1 MDFYGFYTGRSFD
14 AYHYLGAHLTQDGA
28 VFRTFAPSAQ
38 KISLIGEFSNWEE
51 LPMAKVYDGN
61 FWERI
66 VPQAKPGMKYKYRI
80 YRPDGSWLDHCD
92 PYGFFMEL
100 RPHNASILQDLS
112 SYTFR
117 DESWM
122 RRRTDGR
129 CRPVN
134 IYEVHLGSWRT
145 NPDDPN
151 GWFNYEEIAQRLIP
165 YVKEAGFN
173 YIELMPVSE
182 HPSDASWG
190 YQNTG
195 FFSPTSRY
203 GTPQQLM
210 TLVDRCHQA
219 DIGVILDFVPVHF
232 AVDDYALW
240 NYDGTPL
247 YEYPSWDVGR
257 SEWGSCNFMHSRG
270 EVRSFLQSAAHYWL
284 EEFHFDGL
292 RMDAVRNLLYWQGD
306 EARGTN
312 QGGIQFLRELNRGL
326 KERHP
331 TAMLIAED
339 SSTYPG
345 VTRPAD
351 QGGLGFDY
359 KWDMGWMH
367 DTLSYFQSDPWERS
381 QKYHQLTFSMQYFYN
396 ERYLLPF
403 SHDEVVH
410 GKATILQKMNG
421 DYEKKFPQARAL
433 YLYMFLHPG
442 KKLNFMGSEFGQL
455 REWDESRE
463 QDWDVLRYPI
473 HNGFYHFFQAL
484 NRLYLEH
491 PALWAEDYQGD
502 GFVWLDCHQEGRC
515 LYALERRSGSERLA
529 AVFNFS
535 DQYQADYTLKI
546 PHAQGL
552 TLLLDSDSAPFGGGT
567 QQPQNYI
574 SVTDGQVTLTLP
586 PFSGRLYQIQ
596 KPVHRR
602 APAFL
607 KYSKADQAQQGAQAD
622 HLWDAHFEFQQ
633 QHQRQHTNP
642 YAGQV

>member
-14 AYHYLGAHLTQDGA
+14 AYHYLGAHLTGEGA

-38 KISLIGEFSNWEE
+38 KISLIGDFSGWEE
-51 LPMAKVYDGN
+51 LPMVKVYDGN
-61 FWERI
+61 FWECT
-66 VPQAKPGMKYKYRI
+66 VPQAEPGMKYKYRI

-112 SYTFR
+112 AYSFQ
-117 DESWM
+117 DESWL
-122 RRRTDGR
+122 RRRNDGKT
-129 CRPVN
+129 RPVN

-145 NPDDPN
+145 NPEDPN
-151 GWFNYEEIAQRLIP
+151 GWFHYEEIAQRLIP
-165 YVKEAGFN
+165 YVKESGFN

-210 TLVDRCHQA
+210 VLVDRCHQA

-270 EVRSFLQSAAHYWL
+270 EVRSFLQAAHYWL

-312 QGGIQFLRELNRGL
+312 QGGIQFLRDLNRGL
-326 KERHP
+326 KDRHP

-345 VTRPAD
+345 VTRPVD

-367 DTLSYFQSDPWERS
+367 DTLSYFQSAPEERPR
-381 QKYHQLTFSMQYFYN
+381 KYHQLTFSMQYFYN

-421 DYEKKFPQARAL
+421 AYEKKFPQGRAL

-463 QDWDVLRYPI
+463 QDWDLLHYPI
-473 HNGFYHFFQAL
+473 HDGFYHFFQAL
-484 NRLYLEH
+484 NHLYLEH
-491 PALWAEDYQGD
+491 PALWAEDFRPD
-502 GFVWLDCHQEGRC
+502 GFVWLDCHQEARC
-515 LYALERRSGSERLA
+515 LYALERRGGGERLA

-535 DQYQADYTLKI
+535 DQCQADYTLEI
-546 PHAQGL
+546 PQAQGL
-552 TLLLDSDSAPFGGGT
+552 TLLLDSDSAPFGGST
-567 QQPQNYI
+567 QQPVDYLP
-574 SVTDGQVTLTLP
+574 VTEGQVTLTLP

-596 KPVHRR
+596 
-602 APAFL
+602 
-607 KYSKADQAQQGAQAD
+607 
-622 HLWDAHFEFQQ
+622 
-633 QHQRQHTNP
+633 
-642 YAGQV
+642 

>member
-117 DESWM
+117 DESWI

-345 VTRPAD
+345 VTRP
-351 QGGLGFDY
+351 G
-359 KWDMGWMH
+359 
-367 DTLSYFQSDPWERS
+367 R
-381 QKYHQLTFSMQYFYN
+381 
-396 ERYLLPF
+396 
-403 SHDEVVH
+403 
-410 GKATILQKMNG
+410 
-421 DYEKKFPQARAL
+421 
-433 YLYMFLHPG
+433 PG
-442 KKLNFMGSEFGQL
+442 
-455 REWDESRE
+455 
-463 QDWDVLRYPI
+463 
-473 HNGFYHFFQAL
+473 
-484 NRLYLEH
+484 
-491 PALWAEDYQGD
+491 
-502 GFVWLDCHQEGRC
+502 
-515 LYALERRSGSERLA
+515 RSGL
-529 AVFNFS
+529 
-535 DQYQADYTLKI
+535 
-546 PHAQGL
+546 
-552 TLLLDSDSAPFGGGT
+552 
-567 QQPQNYI
+567 
-574 SVTDGQVTLTLP
+574 
-586 PFSGRLYQIQ
+586 
-596 KPVHRR
+596 
-602 APAFL
+602 
-607 KYSKADQAQQGAQAD
+607 
-622 HLWDAHFEFQQ
+622 
-633 QHQRQHTNP
+633 
-642 YAGQV
+642 

>member
-1 MDFYGFYTGRSFD
+1 M
-14 AYHYLGAHLTQDGA
+14 
-28 VFRTFAPSAQ
+28 P
-38 KISLIGEFSNWEE
+38 
-51 LPMAKVYDGN
+51 
-61 FWERI
+61 
-66 VPQAKPGMKYKYRI
+66 
-80 YRPDGSWLDHCD
+80 
-92 PYGFFMEL
+92 
-100 RPHNASILQDLS
+100 
-112 SYTFR
+112 
-117 DESWM
+117 
-122 RRRTDGR
+122 
-129 CRPVN
+129 PVN

-345 VTRPAD
+345 VTRRQTRAV
-351 QGGLGFDY
+351 
-359 KWDMGWMH
+359 WA
-367 DTLSYFQSDPWERS
+367 
-381 QKYHQLTFSMQYFYN
+381 LTTSGIWAGCTTPSPIFS
-396 ERYLLPF
+396 
-403 SHDEVVH
+403 
-410 GKATILQKMNG
+410 
-421 DYEKKFPQARAL
+421 
-433 YLYMFLHPG
+433 
-442 KKLNFMGSEFGQL
+442 
-455 REWDESRE
+455 
-463 QDWDVLRYPI
+463 
-473 HNGFYHFFQAL
+473 
-484 NRLYLEH
+484 
-491 PALWAEDYQGD
+491 
-502 GFVWLDCHQEGRC
+502 
-515 LYALERRSGSERLA
+515 
-529 AVFNFS
+529 
-535 DQYQADYTLKI
+535 
-546 PHAQGL
+546 L
-552 TLLLDSDSAPFGGGT
+552 TRGSAPRNT
-567 QQPQNYI
+567 TSSPSPCSTSTMSAI
-574 SVTDGQVTLTLP
+574 CSPSPTMRWSTARP
-586 PFSGRLYQIQ
+586 PFC
-596 KPVHRR
+596 RR
-602 APAFL
+602 
-607 KYSKADQAQQGAQAD
+607 
-622 HLWDAHFEFQQ
+622 
-633 QHQRQHTNP
+633 
-642 YAGQV
+642 

>member
-92 PYGFFMEL
+92 PYGFFM

-596 KPVHRR
+596 
-602 APAFL
+602 
-607 KYSKADQAQQGAQAD
+607 
-622 HLWDAHFEFQQ
+622 
-633 QHQRQHTNP
+633 
-642 YAGQV
+642 

>member
-1 MDFYGFYTGRSFD
+1 
-14 AYHYLGAHLTQDGA
+14 
-28 VFRTFAPSAQ
+28 
-38 KISLIGEFSNWEE
+38 
-51 LPMAKVYDGN
+51 
-61 FWERI
+61 
-66 VPQAKPGMKYKYRI
+66 
-80 YRPDGSWLDHCD
+80 
-92 PYGFFMEL
+92 
-100 RPHNASILQDLS
+100 
-112 SYTFR
+112 
-117 DESWM
+117 
-122 RRRTDGR
+122 
-129 CRPVN
+129 
-134 IYEVHLGSWRT
+134 
-145 NPDDPN
+145 
-151 GWFNYEEIAQRLIP
+151 
-165 YVKEAGFN
+165 
-173 YIELMPVSE
+173 
-182 HPSDASWG
+182 
-190 YQNTG
+190 
-195 FFSPTSRY
+195 
-203 GTPQQLM
+203 
-210 TLVDRCHQA
+210 
-219 DIGVILDFVPVHF
+219 
-232 AVDDYALW
+232 
-240 NYDGTPL
+240 
-247 YEYPSWDVGR
+247 
-257 SEWGSCNFMHSRG
+257 
-270 EVRSFLQSAAHYWL
+270 
-284 EEFHFDGL
+284 
-292 RMDAVRNLLYWQGD
+292 
-306 EARGTN
+306 
-312 QGGIQFLRELNRGL
+312 
-326 KERHP
+326 
-331 TAMLIAED
+331 MLIAED

-473 HNGFYHFFQAL
+473 HDGFYHFFQAL

-502 GFVWLDCHQEGRC
+502 GFVWLDCHQDGRC

-535 DQYQADYTLKI
+535 DQCQAGYTLKI

-574 SVTDGQVTLTLP
+574 PVMDGQVTLTLP

-596 KPVHRR
+596 
-602 APAFL
+602 
-607 KYSKADQAQQGAQAD
+607 
-622 HLWDAHFEFQQ
+622 
-633 QHQRQHTNP
+633 
-642 YAGQV
+642 

>member
-1 MDFYGFYTGRSFD
+1 MNIQGFYTGREFD
-14 AYHYLGAHLTQDGA
+14 ADTFFGAHPYEGGTHFA
-28 VFRTFAPSAQ
+28 VWAPSARDV
-38 KISLIGEFSNWEE
+38 
-51 LPMAKVYDGN
+51 KVITSGLS
-61 FWERI
+61 
-66 VPQAKPGMKYKYRI
+66 
-80 YRPDGSWLDHCD
+80 DGSWAEWQMHRSYSGCWEADAAGVTRGTCYQYRVCGADGSVVDHCD
-92 PYGFFMEL
+92 PYGTAMTL
-100 RPHNASILQDLS
+100 RP
-112 SYTFR
+112 
-117 DESWM
+117 
-122 RRRTDGR
+122 DGR
-129 CRPVN
+129 SIVWGAPTCQWTDSAWMAKRSKNFDAPLN
-134 IYEVHLGSWRT
+134 IYEAQAGSWRCKEDGT
-145 NPDDPN
+145 PYTYSELAKQLPAYLKEN
-151 GWFNYEEIAQRLIP
+151 GYTHL
-165 YVKEAGFN
+165 
-173 YIELMPVSE
+173 ELMPLSE
-182 HPSDASWG
+182 YPFDGSWG
-190 YQNTG
+190 YQTTG
-195 FFSPTSRY
+195 FFAPTSRY
-203 GTPQQLM
+203 GTPDELC
-210 TLVDRCHQA
+210 TLIDACHAA
-219 DIGVILDFVPVHF
+219 DIGVIFDFVPVHF
-232 AVDDYALW
+232 AVDEYGLKHF
-240 NYDGTPL
+240 DGTAL
-247 YEYPSWDVGR
+247 YEYPAAAVGE

-473 HNGFYHFFQAL
+473 HDGFYHFFQAL

-596 KPVHRR
+596 
-602 APAFL
+602 
-607 KYSKADQAQQGAQAD
+607 
-622 HLWDAHFEFQQ
+622 
-633 QHQRQHTNP
+633 
-642 YAGQV
+642 

>member
-1 MDFYGFYTGRSFD
+1 M
-14 AYHYLGAHLTQDGA
+14 
-28 VFRTFAPSAQ
+28 
-38 KISLIGEFSNWEE
+38 
-51 LPMAKVYDGN
+51 
-61 FWERI
+61 
-66 VPQAKPGMKYKYRI
+66 
-80 YRPDGSWLDHCD
+80 
-92 PYGFFMEL
+92 
-100 RPHNASILQDLS
+100 
-112 SYTFR
+112 
-117 DESWM
+117 
-122 RRRTDGR
+122 
-129 CRPVN
+129 
-134 IYEVHLGSWRT
+134 
-145 NPDDPN
+145 
-151 GWFNYEEIAQRLIP
+151 
-165 YVKEAGFN
+165 
-173 YIELMPVSE
+173 
-182 HPSDASWG
+182 
-190 YQNTG
+190 
-195 FFSPTSRY
+195 
-203 GTPQQLM
+203 
-210 TLVDRCHQA
+210 
-219 DIGVILDFVPVHF
+219 
-232 AVDDYALW
+232 
-240 NYDGTPL
+240 
-247 YEYPSWDVGR
+247 GR

-345 VTRPAD
+345 MTRPAD

-473 HNGFYHFFQAL
+473 HDGFYHFFQAL

-535 DQYQADYTLKI
+535 DQCQENYQLKI
-546 PHAQGL
+546 PHAQEL

-574 SVTDGQVTLTLP
+574 PVTDGQVTLTLP

-596 KPVHRR
+596 
-602 APAFL
+602 
-607 KYSKADQAQQGAQAD
+607 
-622 HLWDAHFEFQQ
+622 
-633 QHQRQHTNP
+633 
-642 YAGQV
+642 

>member
-1 MDFYGFYTGRSFD
+1 M
-14 AYHYLGAHLTQDGA
+14 
-28 VFRTFAPSAQ
+28 
-38 KISLIGEFSNWEE
+38 
-51 LPMAKVYDGN
+51 
-61 FWERI
+61 
-66 VPQAKPGMKYKYRI
+66 
-80 YRPDGSWLDHCD
+80 
-92 PYGFFMEL
+92 
-100 RPHNASILQDLS
+100 
-112 SYTFR
+112 
-117 DESWM
+117 
-122 RRRTDGR
+122 
-129 CRPVN
+129 
-134 IYEVHLGSWRT
+134 
-145 NPDDPN
+145 
-151 GWFNYEEIAQRLIP
+151 
-165 YVKEAGFN
+165 KEAGFN

-232 AVDDYALW
+232 AVDDYSLW

-312 QGGIQFLRELNRGL
+312 QGGIQFLQELNRGL

-473 HNGFYHFFQAL
+473 HDGFYHFFQAL

-552 TLLLDSDSAPFGGGT
+552 SLLLDSDSAPFGGGT

-574 SVTDGQVTLTLP
+574 PVTDGQVTLTLP

-596 KPVHRR
+596 
-602 APAFL
+602 
-607 KYSKADQAQQGAQAD
+607 
-622 HLWDAHFEFQQ
+622 
-633 QHQRQHTNP
+633 
-642 YAGQV
+642 

>member
-14 AYHYLGAHLTQDGA
+14 AYHYLGAHLTGDGA

-38 KISLIGEFSNWEE
+38 KISLIGEFSGWEE

-122 RRRTDGR
+122 RRRTDGKS
-129 CRPVN
+129 RPVN
-134 IYEVHLGSWRT
+134 IYEVHLGSWHT

-151 GWFNYEEIAQRLIP
+151 GWYNYEEIAQRLIP

-173 YIELMPVSE
+173 YIELMPLSE

-312 QGGIQFLRELNRGL
+312 QGGIQFLQELNRGL

-455 REWDESRE
+455 REWDKSRE

-473 HNGFYHFFQAL
+473 HDGFYHFFQAL

-502 GFVWLDCHQEGRC
+502 GFAWLDCHQEGRC
-515 LYALERRSGSERLA
+515 LYALERRGSGERLA

-535 DQYQADYTLKI
+535 DQCQENYQLTV
-546 PHAQGL
+546 PQAQGL
-552 TLLLDSDSAPFGGGT
+552 TLLLDSDSAPYGGST
-567 QQPQNYI
+567 QQPQDYLP
-574 SVTDGQVTLTLP
+574 VTNGQVSLTLP

-596 KPVHRR
+596 
-602 APAFL
+602 
-607 KYSKADQAQQGAQAD
+607 
-622 HLWDAHFEFQQ
+622 
-633 QHQRQHTNP
+633 
-642 YAGQV
+642 

>member
-1 MDFYGFYTGRSFD
+1 M
-14 AYHYLGAHLTQDGA
+14 
-28 VFRTFAPSAQ
+28 
-38 KISLIGEFSNWEE
+38 
-51 LPMAKVYDGN
+51 
-61 FWERI
+61 
-66 VPQAKPGMKYKYRI
+66 
-80 YRPDGSWLDHCD
+80 
-92 PYGFFMEL
+92 
-100 RPHNASILQDLS
+100 
-112 SYTFR
+112 
-117 DESWM
+117 
-122 RRRTDGR
+122 
-129 CRPVN
+129 
-134 IYEVHLGSWRT
+134 
-145 NPDDPN
+145 
-151 GWFNYEEIAQRLIP
+151 
-165 YVKEAGFN
+165 
-173 YIELMPVSE
+173 
-182 HPSDASWG
+182 
-190 YQNTG
+190 
-195 FFSPTSRY
+195 
-203 GTPQQLM
+203 
-210 TLVDRCHQA
+210 
-219 DIGVILDFVPVHF
+219 
-232 AVDDYALW
+232 
-240 NYDGTPL
+240 
-247 YEYPSWDVGR
+247 
-257 SEWGSCNFMHSRG
+257 
-270 EVRSFLQSAAHYWL
+270 RSFLQSAAHYWL

-473 HNGFYHFFQAL
+473 HDGFYHFFQAL

-515 LYALERRSGSERLA
+515 LYALERRSGSERLV

-535 DQYQADYTLKI
+535 DQCQENYQLKI

-574 SVTDGQVTLTLP
+574 PVTDGQVTLTLP

-596 KPVHRR
+596 
-602 APAFL
+602 
-607 KYSKADQAQQGAQAD
+607 
-622 HLWDAHFEFQQ
+622 
-633 QHQRQHTNP
+633 
-642 YAGQV
+642 